1 MTGPRAAVGPLA
13 HDVRAAAAPG
23 VLLAGDA
30 AGFLNPFTGQG
41 VFLAL
46 ASAECA
52 ARAIVAVA
60 RGAAS
65 EERAFA
71 RYARERSA
79 DFAARKRLSA
89 AVGALI
95 DVAPLARRAAANL
108 ARSPRLSATLVDALA
123 GLRTPQSAFTPAV
136 LGKLVL

>member
-1 MTGPRAAVGPLA
+1 MGPGLWGRNLW
-13 HDVRAAAAPG
+13 
-23 VLLAGDA
+23 
-30 AGFLNPFTGQG
+30 
-41 VFLAL
+41 
-46 ASAECA
+46 
-52 ARAIVAVA
+52 
-60 RGAAS
+60 
-65 EERAFA
+65 
-71 RYARERSA
+71 RSA

-123 GLRTPQSAFTPAV
+123 GLRAPQSAFTPAV